1 MQHVYQNVFF
11 LSVEFWITYL
21 KNEFNQS
28 KLPEI
33 PKNVSQHLLQKNG
46 KIWLLWNFS
55 GFISVCKIST
65 SLTPGYS
72 YSTIFCWKYFG
83 RYKKGMKNVKVEN
96 CCVSR
101 FMAFPI
107 VPSVKRSA
115 DTRAR
120 SHFPF
125 SFHMLLCFLFMFC
138 SIGLK
143 KMRHWGLRHMSIFHL
158 CYDNFFEWPPVKWI
172 NEYEWR

>member
-1 MQHVYQNVFF
+1 MA
-11 LSVEFWITYL
+11 SVEFLRFHLCLQNFDIIDTRLFIFYNFLL
-21 KNEFNQS
+21 KVLW
-28 KLPEI
+28 KI
-33 PKNVSQHLLQKNG
+33 QKG
-46 KIWLLWNFS
+46 K
-55 GFISVCKIST
+55 
-65 SLTPGYS
+65 
-72 YSTIFCWKYFG
+72 
-83 RYKKGMKNVKVEN
+83 KNVKVEN

-158 CYDNFFEWPPVKWI
+158 RYDNFFEWPPVKWM
-172 NEYEWR
+172 NEYEWRWLQMF